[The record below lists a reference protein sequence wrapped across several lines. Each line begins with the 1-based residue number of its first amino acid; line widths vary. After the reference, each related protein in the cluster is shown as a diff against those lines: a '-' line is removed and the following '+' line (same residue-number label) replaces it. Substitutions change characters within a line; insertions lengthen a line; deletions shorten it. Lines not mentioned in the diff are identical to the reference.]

1 MEKEPLSYLKL
12 FEFIKEHGNESLL
25 IFLEDYKHLEEKDLL
40 NLFLF
45 ENNDLLKKLLKD
57 KKGVC
62 QICGK
67 KGSTEKH
74 HKKSKGSGGNDTEEN
89 LIEVCR
95 ICHTKIH
102 TGEIKI

>member
-1 MEKEPLSYLKL
+1 M
-12 FEFIKEHGNESLL
+12 IV
-25 IFLEDYKHLEEKDLL
+25 KDLS
-40 NLFLF
+40 NSFNPVPKNKRI
-45 ENNDLLKKLLKD
+45 ENKKLLKD

-67 KGSTEKH
+67 KGATEKH

-95 ICHTKIH
+95 ICLTKIH

>member
-1 MEKEPLSYLKL
+1 M
-12 FEFIKEHGNESLL
+12 IV
-25 IFLEDYKHLEEKDLL
+25 KDLS
-40 NLFLF
+40 NSFNPVPKNKRI
-45 ENNDLLKKLLKD
+45 ENKKLLKD

-62 QICGK
+62 RICGK

-102 TGEIKI
+102 SGEIKI

>member
-1 MEKEPLSYLKL
+1 MIVTDLSNHFNPVPKNKR
-12 FEFIKEHGNESLL
+12 IVN
-25 IFLEDYKHLEEKDLL
+25 
-40 NLFLF
+40 
-45 ENNDLLKKLLKD
+45 KKLLKD

-74 HKKSKGSGGNDTEEN
+74 HKKTKGSGGDDTDEN

-102 TGEIKI
+102 NGEIKI